1 MANLYALGEAA
12 RRRRWVGH
20 AVAVAGTALGL
31 GLRLA
36 LGEWFQGFPFISFIP
51 GVLAAACLGGL
62 VPGVLAVLLSSLAV
76 CYFLIEP
83 VGSFTLGSVS
93 AWMGLGSF
101 VAVGGG
107 LVGLAD
113 LAMRSGIRLGET
125 SRALAAANARLE
137 QTVAERMRELTLLNA
152 ELRAEMERRDGSE
165 AQLRHLQKLEAVGQL
180 TGGIAHDFNNMLAI
194 VIGSLDAMRR
204 RLAQGRTDIE
214 RHLDA
219 AMEGARRTATL
230 THKLLAFSRN
240 QPLAPAVVDANALV
254 AGLEHLLRRTLGE
267 TIGLRCTLADDL
279 WRCRVD
285 PGQLENALLN
295 LVINA
300 RDAMPE
306 GGRLT
311 IETQNAWLDDAY
323 AAEEPDLLA
332 GQYVMIAVTDTGCG
346 MTPEVAARAFDPF
359 FTTKGEGRGTGL
371 GLSQVHGFI
380 KQSQGHVRIYSEP
393 THGTTVKAYLPR
405 HRGEEAS
412 PPPPA
417 DRAEPPPRG
426 QRELVL
432 LVEDD
437 PAVRRVHAGMLRELG
452 YAVQEAADGP
462 EALALL
468 ESAEGL
474 RLLFTDVVMPGMNG
488 RVVAE
493 RARMLR
499 PGLPVLYTT
508 GYAPNAIL
516 HNGVLDAGMA
526 LLTKPFT
533 LDQLGRKLRQVLE
546 EG

>member
-267 TIGLRCTLADDL
+267 TIGLRCALADDL